1 VRLHRG
7 DRVTHQGRTGTVE
20 FATPTVAHILFD
32 TNEFVFF
39 DLRGDHGLEK
49 LDTAAG
55 YGRLDDDDPRPP
67 YRQIAAQLRAAILSG
82 VLQPGARL
90 PSQTELA
97 ASFGVAR
104 MTVAQALRMLKD
116 DTLIVAR
123 QGSGT
128 YVRDQRRQTVSAA
141 QQNVHTALAAFND
154 LRAERNSHQPEG
166 DWDTTVFAFDQGL
179 AELGEKLAAAVT
191 DLLDALDGNH
201 HSPPPVTESVCSP
214 TDSPRTSTPP
224 MPCTPALWC
233 RWCGP
238 ATPTWQ
244 PATTSPPPR

>member
-1 VRLHRG
+1 MRLHRG
-7 DRVTHQGRTGTVE
+7 DRVTHQGRSGTVE
-20 FATPTVAHILFD
+20 FASATAAHILFD
-32 TNEFVFF
+32 TNEFVYF
-39 DLRGDHGLEK
+39 DLSGDHGLVK

-67 YRQIAAQLRAAILSG
+67 YRQIAAQLRAAILGG

-104 MTVAQALRMLKD
+104 MTVAQALRMLKE
-116 DTLIVAR
+116 DTLIVSR

-141 QQNVHTALAAFND
+141 QQNVHTALAAFNE
-154 LRAERNSHQPEG
+154 LRGERDSYEPQG

-179 AELGEKLAAAVT
+179 AELGERLAAAVT
-191 DLLDALDGNH
+191 DLLAALDEHH
-201 HSPPPVTESVCSP
+201 HSPAPVTESVGA
-214 TDSPRTSTPP
+214 RN
-224 MPCTPALWC
+224 
-233 RWCGP
+233 
-238 ATPTWQ
+238 
-244 PATTSPPPR
+244 

>member
-1 VRLHRG
+1 MRLHRG
-7 DRVTHQGRTGTVE
+7 DRVTHQGRTGIVE

-32 TNEFVFF
+32 TNEFVFC
-39 DLRGDHGLEK
+39 DLRGDHGLAK

-67 YRQIAAQLRAAILSG
+67 YRQIAAQLRAAILGG

-154 LRAERNSHQPEG
+154 LRAERDSHQPEG

-201 HSPPPVTESVCSP
+201 HSPPPVTESVGA
-214 TDSPRTSTPP
+214 RN
-224 MPCTPALWC
+224 
-233 RWCGP
+233 
-238 ATPTWQ
+238 
-244 PATTSPPPR
+244 